1 MVPFHYFLM
10 LVGVSASLT
19 AILTPVV
26 IRSAIKYDI
35 VDHPGFHKTHTTAK
49 PLLGGLAI
57 YLSFMITFML
67 FLPFNGKFTSIIIAT
82 AILVLTGYYDD
93 VLNIKPLAKL
103 SGQVVAAAVVV
114 FYNYERFFVLNDF
127 FARYGFPTFITLV
140 LIIGWIV
147 LMINAFNLIDGLDG
161 LAVGVGI
168 IILLS
173 MSLNTYLLGGSLN
186 ILSLQLICLGAC
198 VGFLPYNFNPASQF
212 MGDTGSMLLG
222 FLLSLTFLFAI
233 TSPFSSTLVVSSAFI
248 FAYPALDVSYA
259 IYRRL
264 RGRCSIL
271 KADRCH
277 IHHVIRSL
285 GFSIRQTV
293 LIIYLINA
301 LFAGI
306 GVTLLFLNISAYVMT
321 AIGITTA
328 LCALLVFRYLARLSK
343 RNGLSMESL

>member
-1 MVPFHYFLM
+1 MMAPFHYYLM
-10 LVGVSASLT
+10 LVGVSALLT
-19 AILTPVV
+19 VCLTPVI

-35 VDHPGFHKTHTTAK
+35 VDYPGFHKTHKTAK
-49 PLLGGLAI
+49 PLLGGLTI
-57 YLSFMITFML
+57 YLSFMITFMI
-67 FLPFNGKFTSIIIAT
+67 FMPFNGKLTSIIIAT

-93 VLNIKPLAKL
+93 TVNIKPLVKL
-103 SGQVVAAAVVV
+103 SGQTVAAAVAV
-114 FYNYERFFVLNDF
+114 FYNYESFYVLHEF
-127 FARYGFPTFITLV
+127 FARFGVPNFITLI

-161 LAVGVGI
+161 LAVGVGA

-173 MSLNTYLLGGSLN
+173 MSINTYLMGGNIN

-198 VGFLPYNFNPASQF
+198 IGYLPFNFNPASQF

-222 FLLSLTFLFAI
+222 FLLSLTFLFSI
-233 TSPFSSTLVVSSAFI
+233 TSPFSSTLVVSSTFI

-264 RGRCSIL
+264 RGRCSIF

-285 GFSIRQTV
+285 GFSVRQTV
-293 LIIYLINA
+293 LIIYAINA
-301 LFAGI
+301 IFAGM
-306 GVTLLFLNISAYVMT
+306 GVTLLYLDFSAYIMT
-321 AIGITTA
+321 GIGIITA
-328 LCALLVFRYLARLSK
+328 VCALLVFRYLARLSK
-343 RNGLSMESL
+343 QNGLLVE